1 MRKTSSSRP
10 LTTLQ
15 TLAAASK
22 AVNTRTAYASDL
34 RHWQASGG
42 RIPATPAQICGY
54 LAAHF
59 ERLAVATLERRLC
72 AIHWAHVEKRLRSPV
87 HDASV
92 KATLAG
98 IRRIKGTAQRRV
110 RALVKDDLLAL
121 LVGVGQQSATRA
133 ARDRALLLVGFA
145 GAFRR
150 SELVALTVADLNPC
164 SGGIELNITRSK
176 TDQEGKGRT
185 VFLPAARG
193 SQCPVAALNDWLA
206 QTGITE
212 GPIFRSVGKSGS
224 VGAKGLSAQSVGL
237 VVKDAVRRVNG
248 DKAAASVA
256 GHSLRS
262 GFCTEAAAAGL
273 MPWQIRAQTGH
284 TSDAMLARYI
294 RPAQNRAIPSLL

>member
-1 MRKTSSSRP
+1 P
-10 LTTLQ
+10 
-15 TLAAASK
+15 
-22 AVNTRTAYASDL
+22 
-34 RHWQASGG
+34 
-42 RIPATPAQICGY
+42 
-54 LAAHF
+54 
-59 ERLAVATLERRLC
+59 
-72 AIHWAHVEKRLRSPV
+72 
-87 HDASV
+87 SV

-98 IRRIKGTAQRRV
+98 IRRMKGTAQRRV

-121 LVGVGQQSATRA
+121 LLGVGQQGTMRA

-164 SGGIELNITRSK
+164 SGGIEVNIKRSK

-206 QTGITE
+206 QTGIAE
-212 GPIFRSVGKSGS
+212 GPIFRSVGKSGL

-237 VVKDAVRRVNG
+237 VVKDAVRRVSG

-284 TSDAMLARYI
+284 TTDAMLARYI